1 MTAAREP
8 RPALAFRRMQ
18 AHRAV
23 LAPAV
28 LKQADLV
35 DARVEQ
41 VPPLLPQP
49 GLGITLAAEGLLG
62 QAARRRERAVRLL
75 ELPCPGHR
83 PTISLRARLSPGG
96 PPWPAGRMPTPA
108 EPRESPE

>member
-1 MTAAREP
+1 
-8 RPALAFRRMQ
+8 MQ

-75 ELPCPGHR
+75 ELPCPGHW
-83 PTISLRARLSPGG
+83 PTISLRVRLSAAG
-96 PPWPAGRMPTPA
+96 PPCQRDARHRAGPH
-108 EPRESPE
+108 ESPE